1 MRLLYLLVLQERC
14 RSNGGEQARAIDKAM
29 PMSSLFACPCTFLDA
44 VHRHLPG
51 YMEDQH
57 KLFVPHFVASGLTSG
72 LWQLSLS
79 LSKYIVTSVSAWYRS
94 RCFVSM
100 AVTPS
105 TTLFKPSSTLSAK
118 SDKVLVTNSAS
129 HNVAEDNSFQVNG
142 NIANVVNYY
151 R

>member
-1 MRLLYLLVLQERC
+1 
-14 RSNGGEQARAIDKAM
+14 
-29 PMSSLFACPCTFLDA
+29 
-44 VHRHLPG
+44 
-51 YMEDQH
+51 
-57 KLFVPHFVASGLTSG
+57 
-72 LWQLSLS
+72 
-79 LSKYIVTSVSAWYRS
+79 
-94 RCFVSM
+94 M